1 MELIE
6 MIWEFSGKKLEKN
19 NGLWVDLKILF
30 YSKGY
35 KNSLNFKNFLELL
48 PTLAVFA

>member
-6 MIWEFSGKKLEKN
+6 NVWAISGRTLTKN
-19 NGLWVDLKILF
+19 SALWVDLKILY
-30 YSKGY
+30 YSKGS

-48 PTLAVFA
+48 PTLAVYA